1 MENQST
7 GLSPEFYRKLIQI
20 SSELGFKP
28 EDLLAV
34 MYSESGI
41 NPSAFNPTSKAVG
54 LVQFMPSTLK
64 NLKYEGSPEDFK
76 NLAAEQQLDYVKK
89 LIEYIK
95 SVGPLIS
102 AAHYYVG
109 IFFPVALSLP
119 GIKQDVK
126 DTAFIEQNP
135 EFVIENGKKYS
146 KKYYDIGKKISADF
160 EQKAYNANP
169 LFHGAVPGA
178 ITLADMYRIVERNK
192 SSNKYRQAV
201 QEMQQAVSS
210 PGLLNT
216 SPNQSGLFSGLNN
229 TPAITHP
236 TSSSLFGGLD
246 NSSPAAQPT
255 SSSLLGGLG
264 ENTGAKPSSLFSG
277 LESSASLK
285 LLPSHPIT
293 IKVYSN
299 NINNSIEFSRVL
311 CAMLDEELES
321 KSFTHTDGNNVEIE
335 CNIAG
340 PPAIC
345 LTAVKELTNCAV
357 NGFKKATQKI
367 GGINI
372 DTKVKLYKK
381 SKYPPITLTAA
392 KTNYRQF
399 IVKFI

>member
-135 EFVIENGKKYS
+135 EFVIEDGKKYS

-178 ITLADMYRIVERNK
+178 ITLADMYKIVERNK
-192 SSNKYRQAV
+192 SSNKYRQVV

-210 PGLLNT
+210 PELL
-216 SPNQSGLFSGLNN
+216 SNQTNLLGGLNN
-229 TPAITHP
+229 TSVITQP

-246 NSSPAAQPT
+246 NSSPANQPT
-255 SSSLLGGLG
+255 SSSL
-264 ENTGAKPSSLFSG
+264 FRG
-277 LESSASLK
+277 LESSANLK

-293 IKVYSN
+293 IQVYSN
-299 NINNSIEFSRVL
+299 NVNNSIEFSRVL
-311 CAMLDEELES
+311 CAMLDEELKS

-340 PPAIC
+340 PAAIC
-345 LTAVKELTNCAV
+345 LTTVKELTNCAASS
-357 NGFKKATQKI
+357 FKKATQKV
-367 GGINI
+367 GGVNI
-372 DTKVKLYKK
+372 DTKIKLYKK